1 MKTYV
6 CKVCGYVAIDGA
18 IPESCPVCHAPKTAF
33 SEKTDMKTS
42 KDIAEKG
49 ESEKKHIPSFLVVRE
64 CGLIP
69 GAGCT
74 DVHVKVGEI
83 PHPMTAEH
91 FIMTVDLYIDKKWVS
106 RAQFSPDKIS
116 AAAALHIKVPSGTVT
131 AVAHCNI
138 HGWWL
143 NETAF

>member
-1 MKTYV
+1 MSMYV
-6 CKVCGYVAIDGA
+6 CKVCGYVAINGVM
-18 IPESCPVCHAPKTAF
+18 PEKCPVCGAPKTAF
-33 SEKTDMKTS
+33 SEKTDMKTAA
-42 KDIAEKG
+42 DIAVKG
-49 ESEKKHIPSFLVVRE
+49 ESEKKHIPSFLVVKE

-74 DVHVKVGEI
+74 DVHVKIGEI

-91 FIMTVDLYIDKKWVS
+91 FIISIDMYIDKTWVA
-106 RAQFSPDKIS
+106 RVHFSPDKIN
-116 AAAALHIKVPSGTVT
+116 AATVLHIKTPSGKVS

-138 HGWWL
+138 HGWWI